1 MIVNVVLY
9 SSLRLLLPP
18 EKNGKGAIEI
28 HDQATLQ
35 DLLDQ
40 LGIHGEVA
48 VSINDEIV
56 TGRQMKLKPNDTVQ
70 VFRPVGGG

>member
-18 EKNGKGAIEI
+18 EKNGKDTLEI
-28 HDQATLQ
+28 RDQATLQ

>member
-1 MIVNVVLY
+1 MTVNVVLY

-35 DLLDQ
+35 DLLDH
-40 LGIHGEVA
+40 LGIQGEVA
-48 VSINDEIV
+48 VSVNDEIV
-56 TGRQMKLKPNDTVQ
+56 TGRQISLQHNDTVQ

>member
-1 MIVNVVLY
+1 MIVNIVLY

-18 EKNGKGAIEI
+18 EKNGKGTIEI

-35 DLLDQ
+35 DLLDH
-40 LGIHGEVA
+40 LGIQGEVA

-56 TGRQMKLKPNDTVQ
+56 TGRQMILMPNDTVQ

>member
-1 MIVNVVLY
+1 MTVNVVLY

-35 DLLDQ
+35 DLLDY
-40 LGIHGEVA
+40 LGIQGEVA
-48 VSINDEIV
+48 VSVNDEIV
-56 TGRQMKLKPNDTVQ
+56 TGRQISLQHNDTVQ